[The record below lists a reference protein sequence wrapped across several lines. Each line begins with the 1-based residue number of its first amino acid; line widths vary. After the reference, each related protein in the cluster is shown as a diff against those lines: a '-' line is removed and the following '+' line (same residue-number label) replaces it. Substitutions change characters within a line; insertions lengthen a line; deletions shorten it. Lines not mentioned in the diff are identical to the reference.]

1 MIYLY
6 IHDSFCNIYLITGHD
21 KIIIIESYLTSL
33 CARVPFSS
41 NLDTL
46 MIKPRIK
53 SFFLKT
59 TKHYTVGQKDGGRE
73 TIQIQDAG
81 EKEYQSISHRI
92 LLYYIHIDFRQ
103 NAHQSLE
110 SKYVGPHWFFFQVI
124 LVLHYNIQQ
133 SAVNYTY
140 HFKHNSDHNNF
151 LGYLSFLCGTS
162 LSRQLIQTHFFQ
174 FQFQLLIKFLTNRV
188 FLSIPNTFLLDF
200 DQSYKT

>member
-53 SFFLKT
+53 SFFLKKQQNTTLSDRET

-81 EKEYQSISHRI
+81 EKEYQSISH
-92 LLYYIHIDFRQ
+92 
-103 NAHQSLE
+103 
-110 SKYVGPHWFFFQVI
+110 
-124 LVLHYNIQQ
+124 
-133 SAVNYTY
+133 
-140 HFKHNSDHNNF
+140 
-151 LGYLSFLCGTS
+151 
-162 LSRQLIQTHFFQ
+162 
-174 FQFQLLIKFLTNRV
+174 
-188 FLSIPNTFLLDF
+188 
-200 DQSYKT
+200 

>member
-1 MIYLY
+1 MRTCSFFFKLGY
-6 IHDSFCNIYLITGHD
+6 IDD
-21 KIIIIESYLTSL
+21 KAAYQI
-33 CARVPFSS
+33 
-41 NLDTL
+41 
-46 MIKPRIK
+46 
-53 SFFLKT
+53 FFLKNNKTLHCRTGKQQNT
-59 TKHYTVGQKDGGRE
+59 TLSDRKTAEGKQSKFKM
-73 TIQIQDAG
+73 Q
-81 EKEYQSISHRI
+81 EKKSTNPFPIEYYFTTYI
-92 LLYYIHIDFRQ
+92 LILDKMPTNLWNQ
-103 NAHQSLE
+103 NMQ
-110 SKYVGPHWFFFQVI
+110 GPIVFFFQVI